1 MTLPA
6 DADTYMLHESP
17 LRLIQNLLSVD
28 GDYAEAETT
37 LKTGDVGIGS
47 DGKVE
52 AATLVELVAQ
62 TYAAAQGY
70 RDKTDNRPI
79 RPGYLV
85 GVSGFQIE
93 SRPPAGELLLMRVKS
108 SLSFDDFYLVE
119 GQVLCGGSV
128 VAGGTLKIW
137 VQPQAQQQRQ

>member
-6 DADTYMLHESP
+6 GTDAYMLHESP
-17 LRLIQNLLSVD
+17 LRLIQKLLSVD

-37 LKTGDVGIGS
+37 LKTGEVGVGS

-70 RDKTDNRPI
+70 RDRTDNRPP

-85 GVSGFQIE
+85 GASGFQIE
-93 SRPPAGELLLMRVKS
+93 SRPPAGEMFLIKVKS

-119 GQVLCGGSV
+119 GQVLCNGSV

-137 VQPQAQQQRQ
+137 VQPQAEQQAQ